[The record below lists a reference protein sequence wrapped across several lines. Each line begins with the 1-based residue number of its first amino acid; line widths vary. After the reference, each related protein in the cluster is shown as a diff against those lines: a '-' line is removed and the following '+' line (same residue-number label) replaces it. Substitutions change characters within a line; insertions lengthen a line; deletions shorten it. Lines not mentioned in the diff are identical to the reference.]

1 MDMTFGLL
9 TLVGQSTAATT
20 FRSLRMIQFSL
31 LLISRFTSHIYL
43 YVGFTSIMTSK
54 VIWFVL
60 QAYWDWSWDELVAYD
75 LPANIDYIYQQT
87 GTQSIHYVGH
97 SLVCVTYLLFLG
109 VYSRDLIQWTD
120 TETNIFVQGTLI
132 MLASLSQH
140 KLLSMLRSAALL
152 CPIAYVNQMSSLV
165 ARDAAKIFV
174 AEVNKF
180 TEHIYLCW
188 TVVDDDVLI

>member
-1 MDMTFGLL
+1 
-9 TLVGQSTAATT
+9 
-20 FRSLRMIQFSL
+20 
-31 LLISRFTSHIYL
+31 
-43 YVGFTSIMTSK
+43 
-54 VIWFVL
+54 
-60 QAYWDWSWDELVAYD
+60 
-75 LPANIDYIYQQT
+75 
-87 GTQSIHYVGH
+87 
-97 SLVCVTYLLFLG
+97 
-109 VYSRDLIQWTD
+109 
-120 TETNIFVQGTLI
+120 